1 VIKQAP
7 SRGQM
12 LAMVAFAFSCT
23 AILLG
28 LWLQFGGTIP
38 LKAKGYEVKV
48 AFPEAVGLIDN
59 VDVRASGL
67 PVGTV
72 RNVEIDER
80 RGRALATIELEA
92 RYAPLASDS
101 RAILRRKTLL
111 GETFVEIAPGSSS
124 APKLPDGGRL
134 DDSRVAGT
142 VELDE
147 IFQTYDPNTRR
158 AFKIWQREL
167 GTALGD
173 RGESLNN
180 ALGQLPEFAENGADL
195 LGVLD
200 EHESALRGLVRDT
213 GEVYSALSQDE
224 RQLRRLITG
233 SHGVFRQ
240 TAAEREDL
248 ATAFQIFPTFLV
260 ESKATLE
267 RLKSF
272 SANTRPLVRDLR
284 PVMREL
290 QPTVRSLR
298 ALAPDLKRFFG
309 NFDQQI
315 TASRR
320 GLPALRETLDET
332 RPLLASLHPFL
343 SEFNPIFQ
351 WLELNQHLV
360 SDFLGYAA
368 SGLADTNPTV
378 PAGETG
384 HYLRQ
389 LSVSGVE
396 SVGIHRQ
403 RVRTNRG
410 NAYLPPVY
418 TGRETSRR
426 LIQPNWDC
434 KPSGGE
440 VNSQP
445 SSPSGPVPACW
456 VPPNLLFKGKLQR
469 RFPHVEREGY

>member
-1 VIKQAP
+1 
-7 SRGQM
+7 M
-12 LAMVAFAFSCT
+12 
-23 AILLG
+23 
-28 LWLQFGGTIP
+28 
-38 LKAKGYEVKV
+38 
-48 AFPEAVGLIDN
+48 
-59 VDVRASGL
+59 
-67 PVGTV
+67 
-72 RNVEIDER
+72 
-80 RGRALATIELEA
+80 
-92 RYAPLASDS
+92 
-101 RAILRRKTLL
+101 
-111 GETFVEIAPGSSS
+111 
-124 APKLPDGGRL
+124 
-134 DDSRVAGT
+134 AGT

-147 IFQTYDPNTRR
+147 IFQTYDPGTRR
-158 AFKIWQREL
+158 AFQIWQREL
-167 GTALGD
+167 GAALGN

-180 ALGQLPEFAENGADL
+180 ALGQFPEFAENGADL

-233 SHGVFRQ
+233 SHGIFRQ

-260 ESKATLE
+260 ESRATLK
-267 RLKSF
+267 RLEAF
-272 SANTRPLVRDLR
+272 SSNTRPLVRDLR

-290 QPTVRSLR
+290 QPTVRSVR
-298 ALAPDLKRFFG
+298 AFAPDLRRFFR

-320 GLPALRETLDET
+320 GLPALRATLDEA

-368 SGLADTNPTV
+368 SGLADRNPTA

-389 LSVSGVE
+389 LSVSGLE

-403 RVRTNRG
+403 RVRSNRG
-410 NAYLPPVY
+410 NAYLPPIY

-440 VNSQP
+440 VDAR
-445 SSPSGPVPACW
+445 SSPAGSTPACW
-456 VPPNLLFKGKLQR
+456 VPPNLLFKGKRER